1 MDSSSDCWL
10 PLSATRAA
18 ISSAKAREDRTK
30 ISHDRRRVWRVW
42 RVESFRRGRRK
53 KTEGEKGG
61 EGRGKAGLQRPSSPS
76 GWRRRFKVR
85 GIRMN
90 YAFGAAC
97 VQSCGA
103 SLSRRKFLLRF
114 HLARIWISVEPMEKC
129 TGWEVAGEA
138 QANSEDGSLR
148 SSWSRFVGHL
158 EYVPR
163 NGQCLSNDWRAE
175 IWIIV
180 ERWRW
185 LWLGVERKFRGG
197 WRFDDNF
204 RPVIRFPFQSFISSF
219 WRLDILTRLFGI
231 DIYSRRGRRNEWEK
245 VEKRDF
251 YKDVHVSVRW
261 KNCGQAWQR
270 EWRNLER

>member
-1 MDSSSDCWL
+1 MLIATLRDPSGNFLGESSRGSDENIPRQAPCVTCVAGRIFSPWK
-10 PLSATRAA
+10 
-18 ISSAKAREDRTK
+18 AKK
-30 ISHDRRRVWRVW
+30 N
-42 RVESFRRGRRK
+42 GRRK
-53 KTEGEKGG
+53 GR

-148 SSWSRFVGHL
+148 SS
-158 EYVPR
+158 
-163 NGQCLSNDWRAE
+163 
-175 IWIIV
+175 
-180 ERWRW
+180 
-185 LWLGVERKFRGG
+185 
-197 WRFDDNF
+197 
-204 RPVIRFPFQSFISSF
+204 
-219 WRLDILTRLFGI
+219 
-231 DIYSRRGRRNEWEK
+231 
-245 VEKRDF
+245 
-251 YKDVHVSVRW
+251 
-261 KNCGQAWQR
+261 
-270 EWRNLER
+270 